1 MNEMEAQKQKLK
13 LNVKFEGEDMVIRD
27 ATRSGAQTSSHV
39 NLPRDWTGRK
49 VACYLLR
56 EMVGNSKE

>member
-27 ATRSGAQTSSHV
+27 AIRSGAQTSSHV
-39 NLPRDWTGRK
+39 NLPGDWTGRK

-56 EMVGNSKE
+56 EMVGDAKE